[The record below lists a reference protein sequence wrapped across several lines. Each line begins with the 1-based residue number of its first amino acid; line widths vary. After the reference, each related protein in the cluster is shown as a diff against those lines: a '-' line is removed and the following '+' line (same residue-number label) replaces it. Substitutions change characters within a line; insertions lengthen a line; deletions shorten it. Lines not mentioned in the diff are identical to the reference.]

1 MHHLLALQSL
11 LLLLLELPHQQQQ
24 QQQEHQQHLM
34 FRSGSAR
41 LLRSQ
46 AHQHQH
52 HQKLTDGPTVG
63 RLPEMTTGEATEEPL
78 RILTGGLV
86 IGKDLDL
93 QLKEE
98 TVGVLV
104 LEAVM
109 IADPHL
115 EAPGPGQH
123 SVE

>member
-1 MHHLLALQSL
+1 
-11 LLLLLELPHQQQQ
+11 
-24 QQQEHQQHLM
+24 
-34 FRSGSAR
+34 
-41 LLRSQ
+41 
-46 AHQHQH
+46 
-52 HQKLTDGPTVG
+52 
-63 RLPEMTTGEATEEPL
+63 MTTGEAAEVDRL

-86 IGKDLDL
+86 AGKELDL

-104 LEAVM
+104 LEAVTAQVVVM
-109 IADPHL
+109 LGAAVMNADPHL